1 MRFDAMAQ
9 ALATVDRD
17 IVYAICQWGIG
28 DDLPEWAGKIGNS
41 WRMSNDIINN
51 WISIFRITNQ
61 VVPLSKYSSLGHYN
75 DMDMLMVSTCYTF
88 DPNSIILTRVQVG
101 NGVLTFEESKTHFTL
116 WCIEKSLLMIGS
128 GLEENLLD
136 PVALQILS
144 NKELVAINQ
153 DPLGEAAKLMRRF
166 TEEQYDIWA
175 GNLSDSRTVLTVV
188 NWSPVAKKVT
198 VNLADAGIQSAVK
211 ARDVWEKTNL
221 GALGG
226 VYTAEVAGHGVKLL
240 VLEQTTPAGTYIN
253 RKYTAVK
260 YEPLFPHK

>member
-1 MRFDAMAQ
+1 MGGQNWEFLENVERYHQQLDFYLQNYESGSAAFEVFEPRTLQ
-9 ALATVDRD
+9 RHGYVD
-17 IVYAICQWGIG
+17 GEH
-28 DDLPEWAGKIGNS
+28 L
-41 WRMSNDIINN
+41 
-51 WISIFRITNQ
+51 
-61 VVPLSKYSSLGHYN
+61 LH
-75 DMDMLMVSTCYTF
+75 F
-88 DPNSIILTRVQVG
+88 DPNSIILTKVQVG

-221 GALGG
+221 GALDG

-253 RKYTAVK
+253 RKYTAAK